1 MRGDANVEPEPVIV
15 MPANAGCAAKRVTAA
30 AAAAILNERDSFMY
44 NLPIDPWMW
53 ICIQKTTKVKKL
65 PMD

>member
-1 MRGDANVEPEPVIV
+1 
-15 MPANAGCAAKRVTAA
+15 
-30 AAAAILNERDSFMY
+30 MY

-53 ICIQKTTKVKKL
+53 ICKEEPMKAKKL